1 MHVENLHTGG
11 DEIVAGYFVEGILR
25 LCGGVGALG
34 QVFEQVPNAP
44 AEAALAQP
52 NGRRGLACP
61 ILATEC
67 RDAYAVQLGGLPSA
81 KTALLSPERR
91 GEACW
96 QESRFSGVASLISTF
111 AKQFVVSW
119 CQR

>member
-1 MHVENLHTGG
+1 MHLENLHTGG
-11 DEIVAGYFVEGILR
+11 DEIAAGYFVEGILR

-67 RDAYAVQLGGLPSA
+67 RDADAVQLGGLPSA
-81 KTALLSPERR
+81 KNALLPQSVGERLIGR
-91 GEACW
+91 
-96 QESRFSGVASLISTF
+96 SLVFLGSHL
-111 AKQFVVSW
+111 
-119 CQR
+119 